1 MGRAGRWLTPGMLI
15 AVVFSTVVACQSGT
29 ETSGGSGSAAAGGG
43 GDAEKGKQAFM
54 STCATCHGL
63 DAAGVK
69 GLGKSLKQNDFVK
82 QSSDDQLIAMIK
94 EGRAADDPKN
104 TTGVMMPPKG
114 GNPGLTDDDLRN
126 VIAYLRTL
134 Q

>member
-1 MGRAGRWLTPGMLI
+1 MGRAGRWLTPAMLI

-29 ETSGGSGSAAAGGG
+29 ESSGSSAAAGGG

-63 DAAGVK
+63 EADGVK
-69 GLGKSLKQNDFVK
+69 GLGKGLKQNEFVK
-82 QSSDDQLIAMIK
+82 QSSDEQVIEMIK
-94 EGRAADDPKN
+94 QGRAADDPKN

-114 GNPGLTDDDLRN
+114 GNPGLTDEDLKN
-126 VIAYLRTL
+126 VVAYLRTL